1 MTVATASMSTGR
13 SAGELLREWRERRRL
28 SQLDLS
34 LQAEISTRHLSFVE
48 TGRSAPSRE
57 MILRLAEQLA
67 VPMRERNVLL
77 TAGGYAPIFP
87 ERSLADAELAAARA
101 AIDVL
106 LEGHKPY
113 PAYALDRRWNVVA
126 SNRALPAMYAGVAPA
141 LLEPPVNVAR
151 LSLHPDGLAPRIV
164 NYAEWRAHLLAR
176 LRREI
181 DLTADPGLIALL
193 EEAQTWPHPPS
204 AAPVRPH
211 RTPEMVIPFS
221 LRIGGDVVSF
231 LSTTMVFG
239 TSVEVTLSE
248 LALEC
253 FFPADAETAAVVR
266 RLEGLPPT

>member
-1 MTVATASMSTGR
+1 MSVVAMPVGDQ
-13 SAGELLREWRERRRL
+13 LREWRRRRRM
-28 SQLDLS
+28 SQLDL
-34 LQAEISTRHLSFVE
+34 ACEADISTRHLSFVE

-67 VPMRERNVLL
+67 IPMRERNVLL

-87 ERSLADAELAAARA
+87 ERGLADADLAAARA
-101 AIDVL
+101 AIEVL

-113 PAYALDRRWNVVA
+113 PAFALDRRWNVVA
-126 SNRALPAMYAGVAPA
+126 SNGALQPMYAGVAAA
-141 LLEPPVNVAR
+141 LLEPPVNAAR

-193 EEAQTWPHPPS
+193 EEALGWPHPPS
-204 AAPVRPH
+204 AAPARPNQA
-211 RTPEMVIPFS
+211 PEMVIPFT
-221 LRIGGDVVSF
+221 LRIGDDVVSF

-253 FFPADAETAAVVR
+253 FFPADPATAATVR
-266 RLEGLPPT
+266 RLESLPPT